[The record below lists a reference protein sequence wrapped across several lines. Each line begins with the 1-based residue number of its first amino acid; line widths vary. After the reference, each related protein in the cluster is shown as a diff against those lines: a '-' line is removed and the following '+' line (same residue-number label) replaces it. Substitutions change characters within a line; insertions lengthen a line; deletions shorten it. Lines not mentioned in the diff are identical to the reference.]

1 MEKRKILLADDS
13 KLFIEMERT
22 FLNRDSFDLHTART
36 GKETLDCVIKLQ
48 PHLILLS
55 FSLSDMPGDEIC
67 SAIKKDLGFSG
78 IKIVMV
84 TNEYGE
90 DTLTRCVDAG
100 CDGIVTRP
108 FDKEK
113 LLETVQKLLGE
124 TFRRKPRYRIN
135 QPCAVYLE
143 REGVPGTMLDISE
156 IGCRITAEDSLA
168 KGTVLGVGFNL
179 PDTEQPVN
187 WNGIVRWSVPHRADK
202 GQSVSGVEFTDTPG
216 SELEVL
222 QDILASMPNSSRL

>member
-1 MEKRKILLADDS
+1 
-13 KLFIEMERT
+13 
-22 FLNRDSFDLHTART
+22 
-36 GKETLDCVIKLQ
+36 
-48 PHLILLS
+48 
-55 FSLSDMPGDEIC
+55 
-67 SAIKKDLGFSG
+67 
-78 IKIVMV
+78 V
-84 TNEYGE
+84 TDAHGE
-90 DTLTRCVDAG
+90 DTLTRCVDAR

-124 TFRRKPRYRIN
+124 TFRRKTRYRVH
-135 QPCAVYLE
+135 QPCAIYLE

-156 IGCRITAEDSLA
+156 IGCRIMAEDSLE

-187 WNGIVRWSVPHRADK
+187 WNGIVRWSVPHRGD
-202 GQSVSGVEFTDTPG
+202 GGHSVSGVEFMDTPA

-222 QDILASMPNSSRL
+222 QDILAAMPNSSHL

>member
-13 KLFIEMERT
+13 RLFLEMERT
-22 FLNRDSFDLHTART
+22 YLNRDSFDLYTART
-36 GKETLDCVIKLQ
+36 GRETLDCSIKLQ

-55 FSLSDMPGDEIC
+55 FSLSDMPGDEVC
-67 SAIKKDLGFSG
+67 SVIKKDLGFSS
-78 IKIVMV
+78 IKIVIV
-84 TNEYGE
+84 TDAHGE
-90 DTLTRCVDAG
+90 DILTRCVDAG

-124 TFRRKPRYRIN
+124 TFRRKPRYRVH

-156 IGCRITAEDSLA
+156 IGCRIMAEDSLE
-168 KGTVLGVGFNL
+168 KGTILSVGFNL

-187 WNGIVRWSVPHRADK
+187 WSGVVRWCVPHRGDE
-202 GQSVSGVEFTDTPG
+202 GHSVSGVEFMDTPD

-222 QDILASMPNSSRL
+222 QDILAAMPNSSHL